1 MNSENEDIDM
11 NFCWEEE
18 KHSIQNYL
26 FNPVRSDRKIYSVFH
41 PVKTISDYH
50 NYKKNNRISQAEAR
64 IKNDLIEFE
73 TKRLTTGNF
82 TIKLYNYSST
92 ENGEDFLMKVDF
104 IGLFTIL
111 IRFYKDYPFS
121 PPSISYLSGHY
132 LEIFDIE
139 QNIKLP
145 CLSKDKWSPVMSLN
159 SLLFSIELLLI
170 ENKKASLFETFTEN
184 LGRKKKYWEF
194 EKINK
199 MYMDSSIIGPM
210 EEKLKRLKISS

>member
-1 MNSENEDIDM
+1 
-11 NFCWEEE
+11 
-18 KHSIQNYL
+18 
-26 FNPVRSDRKIYSVFH
+26 
-41 PVKTISDYH
+41 
-50 NYKKNNRISQAEAR
+50 
-64 IKNDLIEFE
+64 
-73 TKRLTTGNF
+73 
-82 TIKLYNYSST
+82 
-92 ENGEDFLMKVDF
+92 MKVDF

-184 LGRKKKYWEF
+184 LEKKKKYWEF